1 MEVRRHREI
10 ASIDPFEWNALADAT
25 PTPLLSWEWL
35 AHLESSG
42 SVTPDTG
49 WAPSH
54 LTISDGGEIVAAVP
68 LYIRDHSW
76 GEFVFDFAF
85 AEVAEQLGT
94 EYYPKLVGMSPASP
108 TPAFSFL
115 VHPARADR
123 VTPIL
128 FEAIVDLCRH
138 EKIPVLQFNFVLP
151 EWVDRFVDL
160 GMLPWK
166 HHGFEWRNEGF
177 RTFDDYLARFRKN
190 QRRNIRRER
199 RSLAEQG
206 IHLEIVEGATA
217 PEGMYTRMA
226 EYYLR
231 TNAQFGP
238 YAARFLTTQFFTEM
252 PREVRRHV
260 RFVAA
265 YAPDDP
271 PDDPAALSMLLLRG
285 DRLLGRYWGTRKDIR
300 DLHFNACY
308 YAPIEWAI
316 THGIATF
323 DPGMGSPHK
332 VRRGFRSVPN
342 WSVHRFFDPSMQ
354 AIFEANIDRIN
365 AMEEEQITLLDA
377 AVPYKENAPGPDRS
391 GSSGPDPSS
400 PDR

>member
-1 MEVRRHREI
+1 MEIHRHREI
-10 ASIDPFEWNALADAT
+10 ASIDPLQWNALADAT

-35 AHLESSG
+35 AHLEASG
-42 SVTPDTG
+42 SVTPREG
-49 WAPSH
+49 WTPSH
-54 LTISDGGEIVAAVP
+54 LTITDGGEIVAAVP
-68 LYIRDHSW
+68 LYVRDSSW

-85 AEVAEQLGT
+85 AEVAEQFGT
-94 EYYPKLVGMSPASP
+94 AYYPKLVGMSPASP
-108 TPAFSFL
+108 TPAFAFL
-115 VHPARADR
+115 LCPDRAEELAP
-123 VTPIL
+123 VL
-128 FEAIVDLCRH
+128 FDAIVGLCRQDG
-138 EKIPVLQFNFVLP
+138 IPVLQFNFVLP
-151 EWVDRFVDL
+151 EWVDRYMDL

-177 RTFDDYLARFRKN
+177 HTFEDYLARFRKN

-199 RSLAEQG
+199 RSLEEQG
-206 IHLEIVEGATA
+206 IRLEVVDGATA
-217 PEGMYTRMA
+217 PDGVYTRMA

-238 YAARFLTTQFFTEM
+238 YAARFLTPRFFTDM

-271 PDDPAALSMLLLRG
+271 PDDPTALSMLLLRG
-285 DRLLGRYWGTRKDIR
+285 DRLLGRYWGTREDIR

-323 DPGMGSPHK
+323 DPGMGSSHK

-365 AMEEEQITLLDA
+365 AMEEEQISLLDG
-377 AVPYKENAPGPDRS
+377 AVPYKESNTAQHRRNRNTPVE
-391 GSSGPDPSS
+391 
-400 PDR
+400 

>member
-1 MEVRRHREI
+1 MEIRRHREI
-10 ASIDPFEWNALADAT
+10 TSIDPTQWNALADAT

-42 SVTPDTG
+42 SVTPATG
-49 WAPSH
+49 WTPSH
-54 LTISDGGEIVAAVP
+54 LTITDAGELLAAVP
-68 LYIRDHSW
+68 LYIRDTSW

-85 AEVAEQLGT
+85 AEVADRLGT
-94 EYYPKLVGMSPASP
+94 GYYPKLVGMSPASP
-108 TPAFSFL
+108 TPAFAFL
-115 VHPARADR
+115 VRPDR
-123 VTPIL
+123 EEELIPIL
-128 FEAIVDLCRH
+128 FEGIVDLCRR
-138 EKIPVLQFNFVLP
+138 EEIPVLQFNFVLP
-151 EWVDRFVDL
+151 EWVDRFRDL
-160 GMLPWK
+160 GMGAWK

-190 QRRNIRRER
+190 QRRNIKRER
-199 RSLAEQG
+199 RSLEEEG
-206 IHLEIVEGATA
+206 IDLAVIDGVDA
-217 PEGMYTRMA
+217 PEGVYARMA

-238 YAARFLTTQFFTEM
+238 YAARFLSARFFTEM
-252 PREVRRHV
+252 PRAVRRHV

-265 YAPDDP
+265 YGQDDP
-271 PDDPAALSMLLLRG
+271 PDDPTALSMLLLRG
-285 DRLLGRYWGTRKDIR
+285 DRLLGRYWGTREDIR

-316 THGIATF
+316 SRGIATF

-342 WSVHRFFDPSMQ
+342 WSVHRFFDPSLQ

-365 AMEEEQITLLDA
+365 TMEEEQIALLDA
-377 AVPYKENAPGPDRS
+377 AVPYKTGELPPDRS
-391 GSSGPDPSS
+391 
-400 PDR
+400 